1 MRSSLPLRVLGVIGS
16 PRSESASAAL
26 VRRVLSAAGR
36 LGAETAALDLR
47 SAPLPFFDPAASAD
61 DPAAAA
67 AARQAH
73 WADAFVLGTP
83 DYHGAPS
90 GALKNYLDHLWRE
103 LAGKLFAIVVA
114 SNEKG
119 LSVQD
124 HLRTSIRQC
133 YGWALPY
140 GVGAPAA
147 AVTDDGDVADPRI
160 AERLDMMARDLVA
173 YGTLLRDRRLADLAA
188 AGGPRESGFM
198 ARVRAPGACEPP
210 ALNIVAPSAR
220 PRE

>member
-1 MRSSLPLRVLGVIGS
+1 LSDSVSGTRALRILGVIGS
-16 PRSESASAAL
+16 PRSDSTSAAL
-26 VRRVLSAAGR
+26 VDRVLASAAA
-36 LGAETAALDLR
+36 LGADTVTCDLR
-47 SAPLPFFDPAASAD
+47 VRPLPFFDPVASVG

-67 AARQAH
+67 ARELAR

-90 GALKNYLDHLWRE
+90 GALKNFLDHLWRE

-140 GVGAPAA
+140 GAGAPAA
-147 AVTDDGDVADPRI
+147 AVADDGSVADPRL
-160 AERLDMMARDLVA
+160 AERLDMMACDLVA

-188 AGGPRESGFM
+188 ASSPRESGFM
-198 ARVRAPGACEPP
+198 ARRRTP
-210 ALNIVAPSAR
+210 
-220 PRE
+220 